1 LKILLRRA
9 ALLQIFFYFWS
20 AQQNRMKRLIF
31 IAAII
36 VLSSCHRD
44 KGLDWFSTGKASEY
58 FRLVEEVCNKD
69 NGSLWGENLYG
80 PVMYVDIRNRT
91 IYANS
96 ADREDNLRA
105 RDGIFTG
112 VLPKERIITN
122 NMIEFG
128 GVKFAMVPLPE
139 TEDRYRIV
147 TRTVHSLFHCY
158 QERHGLKPSTFSTRH
173 LNDRNARLYLK
184 LEWKALTYAI
194 GTAGETRNQAI
205 RDALVFRGARRELF
219 PAAIVDENKFE
230 NYEGLTTFTYIKL
243 CNSCAEEIQK
253 RNLEYLD
260 RIYRNNSYAWGYGFV
275 HGALYAT
282 LLDDKGFDF
291 KQIQQPDFD
300 LGKAALEAYG
310 VTLPAVC
317 RDVAGSLAM
326 NYDIQAIRAE
336 ESEREAMINE
346 NTRRIV
352 TTFIEKPV
360 VTITMESPNFSF
372 EPEDI
377 NALDTLG
384 TLYKRLRVSDNWGR
398 LAVDE
403 GGALLTNDLHLLRIS
418 ARDIVVDKTHL
429 SGAGWHMVLNDG
441 WHAVPSGDGSY
452 TIRKN

>member
-1 LKILLRRA
+1 MKKLL
-9 ALLQIFFYFWS
+9 
-20 AQQNRMKRLIF
+20 F

-36 VLSSCHRD
+36 LLSSCDRE
-44 KGLDWFSTGKASEY
+44 KGLDWFSAGRAADY
-58 FRLVEEVCNKD
+58 FRLVEEVCNND
-69 NGSLWGENLYG
+69 DGSLWGENLYG
-80 PVMYVDIRNRT
+80 PVMYVDIRNRA
-91 IYANS
+91 IYANVP
-96 ADREDNLRA
+96 DKEENLKA

-128 GVKFAMVPLPE
+128 GVRYAMVPLPE

-147 TRTVHSLFHCY
+147 TRTVHSLFHCF
-158 QERHGLKPSTFSTRH
+158 QDRHGLKPSTFSTRH
-173 LNDRNARLYLK
+173 LNARNARLYLK

-194 GTAGETRNQAI
+194 GTSGETRNQAI

-219 PAAIVDENKFE
+219 PGAAEDENKFE

-243 CNSCAEEIQK
+243 CNSGPEEIRK
-253 RNLEYLD
+253 RILEYLD
-260 RIYRNNSYAWGYGFV
+260 RIYQNNSYAWGYGFV

-282 LLDDKGFDF
+282 LLNDKDFDF
-291 KQIQQPDFD
+291 KQIQQSDFD

-317 RDVAGSLAM
+317 RDVAGSLAL
-326 NYDIQAIRAE
+326 NYDIQSIRAE

-352 TTFIEKPV
+352 ATFWEKPV

-384 TLYKRLRVSDNWGR
+384 TLYDRLRVSDNWGR
-398 LAVDE
+398 LAVDK
-403 GGALLTNDLHLLRIS
+403 GGALLTNDLHLLKVS
-418 ARDIVVDKTHL
+418 AKDLLVEKTHI
-429 SGAGWHMVLNDG
+429 SGDGWHLVLNDG
-441 WHAVPSGDGSY
+441 WQAVPSVDGSY
-452 TIRKN
+452 FITKH